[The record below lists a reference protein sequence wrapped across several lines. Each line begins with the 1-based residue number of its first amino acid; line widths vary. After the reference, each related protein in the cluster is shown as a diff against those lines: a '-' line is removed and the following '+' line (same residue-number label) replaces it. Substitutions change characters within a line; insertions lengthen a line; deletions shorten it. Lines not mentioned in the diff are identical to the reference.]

1 MCCRTRIDK
10 TVVAFIGF
18 IGALSLGAVP
28 LQGVDPPPAVVDD
41 PPASTAA
48 DEPATPASD
57 PAADDAKDPVPER
70 PVLPATDP
78 PVQQPE
84 PSSDVALRPIRV
96 AIFDLKMGK
105 DVDVEPAAMTDQIN
119 VMVEALPGITTVNRN
134 EIDKVAAEHQMA
146 LSGLVASGAAVKLG
160 GFLGAEYV
168 LVGRASRIGQTY
180 YLVLKIIDV
189 ETTVQT
195 VVSVKALVEV
205 GVDTLLQRLDPTL
218 TSAFAALQVPKAA
231 GHADDPLAALRVL
244 AAPLRG
250 SVVVIDVSE
259 EHVSRPLKDP
269 AASMAL
275 LHRLGD
281 LGIEAI
287 RPANPITG
295 WKEALLQTGH
305 YGDHK
310 VDYLLE
316 GEGTSAYAAEIQGM
330 VSCRARVELRLVPVP
345 GRRVLVADRGIGARV
360 DLVESLAAKSALED
374 AATEAF
380 DALLARLSR
389 NGAPKPKTS
398 DTP

>member
-1 MCCRTRIDK
+1 MCYRNRIDK
-10 TVVAFIGF
+10 TVVVFIGL
-18 IGALSLGAVP
+18 IVTLSSGAVLP
-28 LQGVDPPPAVVDD
+28 QGVGPPAPVVDD
-41 PPASTAA
+41 PLASTAA
-48 DEPATPASD
+48 DEPATPTSD
-57 PAADDAKDPVPER
+57 PAADAATDPVPER
-70 PVLPATDP
+70 PALPATDP
-78 PVQQPE
+78 RVQQPE
-84 PSSDVALRPIRV
+84 PSSNAALRPIRV
-96 AIFDLKMGK
+96 AIFDLNMGK
-105 DVDVEPAAMTDQIN
+105 NVEVEPAAMTDQIN

-134 EIDKVAAEHQMA
+134 EIDKVALEHQMT
-146 LSGLVASGAAVKLG
+146 LSGLVATGAAVKLG

-195 VVSVKALVEV
+195 VVSVKALVEI
-205 GVDTLLQRLDPTL
+205 GVETLLQRLDPKL
-218 TSAFAALQVPKAA
+218 TSAFAGLQRPRQ
-231 GHADDPLAALRVL
+231 GDNADDPLAALRVL

-250 SVVVIDVSE
+250 TVVVIDVTE

-275 LHRLGD
+275 LHRLQD

-305 YGDHK
+305 YGDRK

-316 GEGTSAYAAEIQGM
+316 GEGISAYAAEILGM
-330 VSCRARVELRLVPVP
+330 TSCRARVELRLVPVP
-345 GRRVLVADRGIGARV
+345 GRRVLAADKGIGARV

-380 DALLARLSR
+380 DALLARLYR
-389 NGAPKPKTS
+389 NGAPKPGTS
-398 DTP
+398 DGP